1 LVEVEEYICGCVH
14 LYVRLRKR
22 KRKRTLAGHLAA
34 I

>member
-22 KRKRTLAGHLAA
+22 KRTLAGHLAA